1 MDLIGTGLASLGF
14 WLFLAV
20 VVVAQV
26 WRKVTMRREALA
38 TIRLAI
44 EKGHPLDQALIDRLL
59 QTGTDSLSRP
69 AAVFL
74 ALGLGF
80 PVMGYFISRND
91 AEALNPFIGIGAL
104 FLMMGLAFGALWA
117 LSRKSTPAGRDR
129 FTA

>member
-1 MDLIGTGLASLGF
+1 MLPGLASLGF

-20 VVVAQV
+20 VFVAQV

-59 QTGTDSLSRP
+59 QSGGENLARP
-69 AAVFL
+69 AAMFL

-80 PVMGYFISRND
+80 PAMGYFISRTD
-91 AEALNPFIGIGAL
+91 AEALGPFLGIGAL
-104 FLMMGLAFGALWA
+104 FLMMGLAFGVLWA
-117 LSRKSTPAGRDR
+117 LSRKSASGGRDR
-129 FTA
+129 FNA